1 MATITTI
8 ASIRMAATTATAD
21 GPNWR
26 FMLVVGVNRTMAAR
40 YRVAAEASAI
50 VAKVAVVGIGVV
62 TNIAVVRAFIEAGT
76 VGREELVTVV
86 GKGLNYWGSIGFI
99 GPLVEFILVVVDK
112 LIAFFKSI

>member
-1 MATITTI
+1 
-8 ASIRMAATTATAD
+8 
-21 GPNWR
+21 
-26 FMLVVGVNRTMAAR
+26 MLVVRVNRTVAAR

-50 VAKVAVVGIGVV
+50 VAKVAVVGIEVV

-76 VGREELVTVV
+76 VVREELVAVV

-99 GPLVEFILVVVDK
+99 GPLVEFILEVVDK